1 MNRSPSTRRLR
12 FFVGGALL
20 VAPAAGCGPEQAE
33 EIPVR
38 TNVGREEEPVAPE
51 PTPNIVEEPE
61 TVEPSTNITEENTTP
76 PTTMEGDPAVNPSSG
91 EPIPVVEPDA
101 PYHPAKR
108 AP

>member
-1 MNRSPSTRRLR
+1 MKRSPSTRRLR

-38 TNVGREEEPVAPE
+38 TNVGMEEEPTVNVP
-51 PTPNIVEEPE
+51 PEPE